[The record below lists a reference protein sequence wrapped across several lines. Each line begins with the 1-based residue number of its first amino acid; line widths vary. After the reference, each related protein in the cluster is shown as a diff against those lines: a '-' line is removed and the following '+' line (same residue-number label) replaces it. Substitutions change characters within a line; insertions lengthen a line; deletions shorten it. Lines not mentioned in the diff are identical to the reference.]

1 LADASASTTEA
12 HRRRWFVGIG
22 VGDYATLKLDKALGD
37 VERMSAW
44 FTSETGLGHEIAVAD
59 LAKNPSWS
67 RISTGLA
74 DFLEDRTADDV
85 VVV

>member
-1 LADASASTTEA
+1 MTEA
-12 HRRRWFVGIG
+12 QRRRWFVGIG
-22 VGDYATLKLDKALGD
+22 VGDYEKDATLKLDKALGD

-85 VVV
+85 VVVY